1 MRIVAIPDDHD
12 SWPQEVNGKI
22 IYLLEVIRPLDKVE
36 EMSNT
41 LKPVLTR
48 YTSGLVYVSKGVVL
62 KFLRKNTYRRVGYY
76 ERLLGVNE
84 DDLPTL
90 EQARSMVGSRETL
103 TIE

>member
-22 IYLLEVIRPLDKVE
+22 IYLLEVIRPLEKVE

-41 LKPVLTR
+41 PKPMLTR
-48 YTSGLVYVSKGVVL
+48 HTSGLVYVSKGVVL
-62 KFLRKNTYRRVGYY
+62 KFLRKNMYRRVGYY
-76 ERLLGVNE
+76 ERLLGVNGH
-84 DDLPTL
+84 DLPTL
-90 EQARSMVGSRETL
+90 EQATSMVGSRETI